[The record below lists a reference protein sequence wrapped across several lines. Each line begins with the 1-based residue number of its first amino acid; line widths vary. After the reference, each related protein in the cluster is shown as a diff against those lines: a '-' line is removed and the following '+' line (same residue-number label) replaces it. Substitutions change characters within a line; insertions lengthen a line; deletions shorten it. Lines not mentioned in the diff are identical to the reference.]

1 MYFETLG
8 IFSTYV
14 KCSDYLSFII
24 SILNSYCY
32 GRWLIRLI
40 ILNQFTYLYIYMEIN
55 QLSEHKK
62 KNKNKA
68 KQNQIWQR
76 ILFDCVLWYR
86 ELLLKTR
93 SNINLLCIWH
103 LIIAPYWVLCLY
115 IAVRTDVQEEYERI
129 EKLSEPGKLYDSW
142 K

>member
-14 KCSDYLSFII
+14 KCSDYVSFII

-62 KNKNKA
+62 KKI
-68 KQNQIWQR
+68 KQNKTKYDKEYFLIVF
-76 ILFDCVLWYR
+76 FDTESCY
-86 ELLLKTR
+86 LKQGVT
-93 SNINLLCIWH
+93 
-103 LIIAPYWVLCLY
+103 LIYYVFDI
-115 IAVRTDVQEEYERI
+115 
-129 EKLSEPGKLYDSW
+129 
-142 K
+142 